1 MEMMPT
7 MLSTHA
13 HYILLV
19 VASLAAGAINAAAA
33 GGSFLSFPAMLGMGI
48 PPVQANATNTVAI
61 WPGQLTSILKLRND
75 LRRELVFAAIV
86 ASIVGGV
93 GGALLLLRLPQRFFL
108 YVLPWMILSATLL
121 FLFSA
126 RISLWLNKETQHPH
140 IEKRVRPLTIFPLLL
155 PICLYI
161 GYFGA
166 GGGLMVMA
174 LLALLGMDD
183 MHQLNGMKVL
193 VACISNLSAVITFI
207 AERAVV
213 WHYCFIAMV
222 AAALGGYIGAHYA
235 RKLPQSTMRTLV
247 IAVGFAVSGY
257 FFYRNLHPAH

>member
-1 MEMMPT
+1 MEVMLA

-13 HYILLV
+13 HYLLLV
-19 VASLAAGAINAAAA
+19 VASFAAGAINAVAA

-48 PPVQANATNTVAI
+48 PPINANATNTVAI

-75 LRRELVFAAIV
+75 LRRELVLAAIL
-86 ASIVGGV
+86 ASVLGGV
-93 GGALLLLRLPQRFFL
+93 GGAVLLLHLPARYFL
-108 YVLPWMILSATLL
+108 YVLPWMILGATLL

-126 RISLWLNKETQHPH
+126 RISRWLNQETQHPH
-140 IEKRVRPLTIFPLLL
+140 IEKRVRPATIFLLML

-193 VACISNLSAVITFI
+193 VACASNLAAVLTFI
-207 AERAVV
+207 VERAVV

-222 AAALGGYIGAHYA
+222 AAALGGYIGAHFA
-235 RKLPQSTMRTLV
+235 RKLPQQVMRTLV
-247 IAVGFAVSGY
+247 IVVGFAVSAY